1 VCAQGFDQGD
11 KLVDQHIIT
20 LNVANLL
27 PNTIVPG
34 GTTALEY
41 KFSEDNPDEYFR
53 VHADGLVLSD
63 AVQQQPQQPLLQ
75 GQPMPI
81 PQPQQGQPQQP
92 QLQQGQLP
100 ELSATLDVAFKRS
113 FVEAS
118 QNNMFGFMTE
128 IRPLSGR
135 YPLVYGQN
143 QASLPEF
150 YAKGA
155 YALNKYGDLSVV
167 PINGDKAYLPLAQLM
182 VPLKNTA
189 AKVGDTWT
197 KPMSVVTDLFD
208 REATTVN
215 AVHSLD
221 GFEWINGK
229 QTARIRSDYRVN
241 SDFDLRN
248 TPATT
253 VPATRGTRSAAIK
266 NALKAGQDPNM
277 PPTMGGQ
284 APGVAMPTPD
294 MSAGLAAPMETT
306 AKKIEG
312 VRYSWYDLTDHKL
325 VRVEDMILHTIPI
338 DVTPPEVLDPFAAV
352 PGDAPGITIDDAR
365 RARQQQQGQK
375 PKRQYINVWYLV
387 HYQYTAFPAPKKADE

>member
-1 VCAQGFDQGD
+1 M
-11 KLVDQHIIT
+11 
-20 LNVANLL
+20 
-27 PNTIVPG
+27 TI
-34 GTTALEY
+34 
-41 KFSEDNPDEYFR
+41 
-53 VHADGLVLSD
+53 
-63 AVQQQPQQPLLQ
+63 
-75 GQPMPI
+75 
-81 PQPQQGQPQQP
+81 
-92 QLQQGQLP
+92 
-100 ELSATLDVAFKRS
+100 
-113 FVEAS
+113 
-118 QNNMFGFMTE
+118 
-128 IRPLSGR
+128 
-135 YPLVYGQN
+135 
-143 QASLPEF
+143 
-150 YAKGA
+150 
-155 YALNKYGDLSVV
+155 
-167 PINGDKAYLPLAQLM
+167 
-182 VPLKNTA
+182 
-189 AKVGDTWT
+189 
-197 KPMSVVTDLFD
+197 DLFD

-284 APGVAMPTPD
+284 APGIAMPTPD